1 MVKLKKQQGA
11 STPLVLIF
19 ILMTAVIL
27 TIFFKLYPAFYDHWL
42 ISSAVNSFKEE
53 TGLEE
58 MPEKEIRR
66 RFIARLT
73 TNSVRNFN
81 FDDSVFI
88 GKDDGVLI
96 IEVEYEVRVPM
107 YRNVDAI
114 IKFEEYLEQAYSQ

>member
-42 ISSAVNSFKEE
+42 ITSAVNSFNEE
-53 TGLEE
+53 AGLEDVS
-58 MPEKEIRR
+58 EKEITR
-66 RFIARLT
+66 RFNARLEV
-73 TNSVRNFN
+73 NSVRNFDVDEN
-81 FDDSVFI
+81 VFI
-88 GKDDGVLI
+88 SKDDGVLI

-107 YRNVDAI
+107 YRNIDAI
-114 IKFEEYLEQAYSQ
+114 IKFEDFFEKTY